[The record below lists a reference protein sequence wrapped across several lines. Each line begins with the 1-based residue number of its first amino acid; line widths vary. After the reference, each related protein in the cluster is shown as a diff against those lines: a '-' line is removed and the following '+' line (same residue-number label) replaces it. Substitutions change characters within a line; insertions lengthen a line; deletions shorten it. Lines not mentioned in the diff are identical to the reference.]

1 MPNTNKTSGRAAIVV
16 PEGIIFQSQSAY
28 VALRK
33 MLVENRA
40 QLVQLIFSLLVIVF
54 LIFAPDGVAGLAR
67 KLKNR
72 IAAWRQRS

>member
-1 MPNTNKTSGRAAIVV
+1 
-16 PEGIIFQSQSAY
+16 
-28 VALRK
+28 